1 MGGNLSARSPLQ
13 VVKKDVVMTIILIIG
28 ILLLV
33 AWLVGLGRRYT
44 LGGLIHIALAAALIL
59 IFIWLLRD
67 VFKAF

>member
-1 MGGNLSARSPLQ
+1 
-13 VVKKDVVMTIILIIG
+13 MTIILIIG